1 MKKFRYSTWLLR
13 MLLGAL
19 LALPAIAEEHAKPV
33 MITAELKSFS
43 MTHNGETV
51 TVMRNQDRSNRIVD
65 LYQPTHRGKIQPM
78 HPFAPHQ
85 VTTIGA
91 LEMIN
96 FMQQLESG
104 DDGLLIIDSRTRDWA
119 RRGTL
124 AGSINIAFTEFKDEE
139 RALEFMEEWFD
150 VLNTGLSLDFSNAKT
165 LVLFCNGIWC
175 GQSPTTIRTLV
186 RMGYPAAKIHYFRG
200 GMQNW
205 QSLGLTVVSP

>member
-1 MKKFRYSTWLLR
+1 MSNPGLILPIHNREIERRVGAARFRSETLR
-13 MLLGAL
+13 LYK
-19 LALPAIAEEHAKPV
+19 LPELEERCEDHGQVA
-33 MITAELKSFS
+33 T
-43 MTHNGETV
+43 
-51 TVMRNQDRSNRIVD
+51 
-65 LYQPTHRGKIQPM
+65 YRGKIQPI

-91 LEMIN
+91 LEMIG
-96 FMQQLESG
+96 FVQQLESG
-104 DDGLLIIDSRTRDWA
+104 DEGLLIIDSRTRDWA

-139 RALEFMEEWFD
+139 RALEIMEEWFD
-150 VLNTGLSLDFSNAKT
+150 VLNTGLSLDFSNAKP

-175 GQSPTTIRTLV
+175 GQSPTTIRTLL

>member
-1 MKKFRYSTWLLR
+1 MKNLRYSTWLLR
-13 MLLGAL
+13 VLLGGL
-19 LALPAIAEEHAKPV
+19 LALPAIAEEDAKSV
-33 MITAELKSFS
+33 MISPELKSFS

-51 TVMRNQDRSNRIVD
+51 MVMRNQDRSNRIVE
-65 LYQPTHRGKIQPM
+65 LYQPTYRGKIQPM
-78 HPFAPHQ
+78 HPFAPHA

-91 LEMIN
+91 LEMIG

-104 DDGLLIIDSRTRDWA
+104 DEGLLIIDSLARDWA

-124 AGSINIAFTEFKDEE
+124 AGSINIAFTKFKDEE
-139 RALEFMEEWFD
+139 RALEIMEEWFD

-175 GQSPTTIRTLV
+175 GQSPTTIRTLL

-200 GMQNW
+200 DMQNW
-205 QSLGLTVVSP
+205 QSLGLTVVSA

>member
-19 LALPAIAEEHAKPV
+19 LALPAIAQEHTKPV
-33 MITAELKSFS
+33 MIAAELKSFS

-104 DDGLLIIDSRTRDWA
+104 DDGLLIIDSRTHDWA

-124 AGSINIAFTEFKDEE
+124 AGSVNIAFTEFKDEE
-139 RALEFMEEWFD
+139 RALEIMEERFD

-186 RMGYPAAKIHYFRG
+186 RMGYPAAKLHYFRG

>member
-1 MKKFRYSTWLLR
+1 
-13 MLLGAL
+13 
-19 LALPAIAEEHAKPV
+19 
-33 MITAELKSFS
+33 MITGELKSFS

-51 TVMRNQDRSNRIVD
+51 TVMRNQDRSNRIVE
-65 LYQPTHRGKIQPM
+65 LYQPTYRGKIQPM

-91 LEMIN
+91 LEMIG

-104 DDGLLIIDSRTRDWA
+104 DEGLLIIDSRTRDWV

-139 RALEFMEEWFD
+139 RALEIMEEWFD

-175 GQSPTTIRTLV
+175 GQSPTTIRTLL